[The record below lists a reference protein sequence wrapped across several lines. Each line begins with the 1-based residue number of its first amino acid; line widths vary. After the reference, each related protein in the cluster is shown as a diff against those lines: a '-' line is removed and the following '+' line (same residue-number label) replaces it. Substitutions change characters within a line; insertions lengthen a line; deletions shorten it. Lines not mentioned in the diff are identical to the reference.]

1 MVRRPGR
8 AVDDA
13 VACLL
18 SGPGDEPVQVQL
30 GRPGH
35 AEGLEQ
41 DRVAARL
48 RRDAGFAALGSRG
61 ATPASSRGAARVAGV
76 HERGTCALHSVEK
89 CPGIRAVE
97 APDDHRFQEP
107 WIDRKSTRLIQSLMR
122 NSDSVFCLKTK
133 KEKTY

>member
-1 MVRRPGR
+1 M
-8 AVDDA
+8 
-13 VACLL
+13 
-18 SGPGDEPVQVQL
+18 

-35 AEGLEQ
+35 AEVLVQ
-41 DRVAARL
+41 YLVAARL

-76 HERGTCALHSVEK
+76 HERGTCALHSVEQ

-107 WIDRKSTRLIQSLMR
+107 WIEVAQVHSVPRSEAHTSELQSLMR
-122 NSDSVFCLKTK
+122 TSSADFCLKQNT
-133 KEKTY
+133 

>member
-13 VACLL
+13 VVCLL
-18 SGPGDEPVQVQL
+18 RGPGDEPVQVQL

-35 AEGLEQ
+35 AEVLEQ

-61 ATPASSRGAARVAGV
+61 ATPASSRGAARVAGRSEE
-76 HERGTCALHSVEK
+76 HTSEL
-89 CPGIRAVE
+89 
-97 APDDHRFQEP
+97 
-107 WIDRKSTRLIQSLMR
+107 QSLMR
-122 NSDSVFCLKTK
+122 ISYAVFCLKK
-133 KEKTY
+133 KKKNKEYNKPTTQVH